1 MPTFLEGTPDAVD
14 GARIGIV
21 VSRFNAAV
29 TENML
34 EGAIGALTDSGI
46 DTERSVTVARC
57 PGAFELPFVARR
69 MAERGSYDAVLC
81 LGAVIRGETPH
92 FEYISTEVAR
102 GIGQSALDTDT
113 PIIFGVLTTDTAEQ
127 ARARSDVSD
136 AARSTEQHAPGERG
150 RSGTRTSNKG
160 TEAAMAALE
169 MISLMDQM

>member
-1 MPTFLEGTPDAVD
+1 MPTFLEGTPDGV
-14 GARIGIV
+14 GSARIGIV
-21 VSRFNAAV
+21 VSRFNAAI
-29 TENML
+29 TENLL

-46 DTERSVTVARC
+46 DMGRSVTVARC

-69 MAERGSYDAVLC
+69 MAEGGSYDAVLC

-92 FEYISTEVAR
+92 FEYISSEVAR

-127 ARARSDVSD
+127 ARARSSTSD
-136 AARSTEQHAPGERG
+136 AAHSAEEHAPAEHD
-150 RSGTRTSNKG
+150 RSGTKRSNKG